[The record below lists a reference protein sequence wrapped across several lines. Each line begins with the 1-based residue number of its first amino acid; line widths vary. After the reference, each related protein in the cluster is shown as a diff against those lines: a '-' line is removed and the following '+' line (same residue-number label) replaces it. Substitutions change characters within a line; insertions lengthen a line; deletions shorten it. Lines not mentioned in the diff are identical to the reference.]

1 MTSITAPT
9 PDHSPSVGAA
19 RRSAWQGHLQAMP
32 DALRSEWIKLAS
44 VRSNRVLLALTAVIG
59 AIAAFA
65 TAKLVT
71 DEGPGVAQ
79 CDRERVFDAF
89 YRSAGARAEGVRGHG
104 VGLALAAGARR
115 FLRPTPG

>member
-71 DEGPGVAQ
+71 DEVLTVAQ
-79 CDRERVFDAF
+79 VFVYPAVF
-89 YRSAGARAEGVRGHG
+89 TAVFAAVAGILLFTSEAQHG
-104 VGLALAAGARR
+104 TLALTLAAQPA
-115 FLRPTPG
+115 P